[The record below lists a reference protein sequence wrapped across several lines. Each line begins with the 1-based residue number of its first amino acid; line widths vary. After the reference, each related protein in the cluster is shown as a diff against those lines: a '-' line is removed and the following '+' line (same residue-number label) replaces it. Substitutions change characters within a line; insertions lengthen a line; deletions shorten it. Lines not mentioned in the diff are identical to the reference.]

1 MIVGIDIGGTTTDA
15 VGIKD
20 HEILKIV
27 SVTADDPLA
36 AAAGALG
43 KLVTSLNMSLKDVR
57 VLAATGGGSRLLKNE
72 LLGVPVKKVDEIT
85 AIGKGGIT
93 LANKKR
99 GVVVSMGTGTAIVC
113 VNKEI
118 KHFGGSGI
126 GGGTLQGLSRMLLN
140 INDIKNLDKLAEKG
154 DLKKID
160 LTVGDIAGG
169 RVGVIPS
176 DATAS
181 NFGKIDDT
189 VEKEDIAKGI
199 INMVS
204 QTIAVISIFAARA
217 CNLDDI
223 ILTGKVTSL
232 KEVQRSLRFIEPLF
246 DKKFIIPERGEYATA
261 IGAAVSILNGE

>member
-15 VGIKD
+15 VAIKD
-20 HEILKIV
+20 RKILKIV
-27 SVTADDPLA
+27 TVTADDPLA

-43 KLVTSLNMSLKDVR
+43 KLVTSLNVTLEDVK
-57 VLAATGGGSRLLKNE
+57 VLAATGGGARFLGNE
-72 LLGVPVKKVDEIT
+72 LLGVPVKKIDEIT

-113 VNKEI
+113 VKDEI

-126 GGGTLQGLSRMLLN
+126 GGGTLQGLSRMLLS

-154 DLKKID
+154 NLKKID

-169 RVGVIPS
+169 KIGVIPS

-189 VEKEDIAKGI
+189 VEKEDIAKGL

-204 QTIAVISIFAARA
+204 QTICVISIFAARA

-223 ILTGKVTSL
+223 ILTGKVISL
-232 KEVQRSLRFIEPLF
+232 KEVQRSLRSIEPLF
-246 DKKFIIPERGEYATA
+246 NKKFIIPEKGEYATA
-261 IGAAVSILNGE
+261 IGAAVAILNGE